1 MSGTRRLN
9 DADGPRRFTPGDQ
22 VRPREATD
30 HPEDPIGTV
39 MVRMATDEL
48 LVHFPAAG
56 GEVYLDDELDLIE
69 AAPPDWQPPPVP
81 PHNVTDD

>member
-1 MSGTRRLN
+1 
-9 DADGPRRFTPGDQ
+9 
-22 VRPREATD
+22 
-30 HPEDPIGTV
+30 
-39 MVRMATDEL
+39 MATDEL